1 MANLKDR
8 LETALEERKANQSIL
23 GITTADKSPDQKR
36 EEALEAALKDALE
49 LVAQG
54 KLARAYRTKYGA
66 LVTTA
71 ASDPENSPAAPTAN
85 N

>member
-8 LETALEERKANQSIL
+8 LEAGLEERKANSSIL
-23 GITTADKSPDQKR
+23 NIAPVTRSEDP
-36 EEALEAALKDALE
+36 ELEAALE

-54 KLARAYRTKYGA
+54 KLDRAYRTRFGA

-71 ASDPENSPAAPTAN
+71 VSDPENSPAAPPPRL
-85 N
+85 